1 MTNELLLTGFTVKVK
16 QVKSKKSE
24 KRFDIAEFFVP
35 ELSGNIKIF
44 QESSPI
50 FSEVIED
57 KIKGLVIAYE
67 LHCRLYGR
75 YDGSLSLEVVKITK
89 KK

>member
-16 QVKSKKSE
+16 QVKSKKTE

-57 KIKGLVIAYE
+57 KLKGLVIAYE
-67 LHCRLYGR
+67 LHCRLSAR